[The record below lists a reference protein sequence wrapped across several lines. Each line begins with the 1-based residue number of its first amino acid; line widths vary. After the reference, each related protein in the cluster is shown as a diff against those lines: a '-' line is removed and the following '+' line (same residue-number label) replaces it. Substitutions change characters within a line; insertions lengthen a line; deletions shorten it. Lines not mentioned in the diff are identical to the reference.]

1 MLSVLICEDDPKQR
15 ERLEKIV
22 ADYIMIEAL
31 DMELTLSADNP
42 IEVLTYL
49 EEHPKTTG
57 LYFLDVDLK
66 HEMSGIAL
74 ASEIRE
80 RDDSGKIVFVTTH
93 GELSYLTF
101 IYKVEAMDYIVKD
114 QPEEIERRVRECIQ
128 VAQKRHL
135 NEGGPQQK
143 RFKVKVGEKTRSI
156 DHRDIMFFE
165 SSPVPHKIV
174 LHMDNS
180 QLEFYGSIKE
190 LEEVGESFY
199 RCHKSFVVNRDNIKS
214 IDRAKR
220 EIEMVNE
227 EVCLV
232 SIRALK
238 AFR

>member
-1 MLSVLICEDDPKQR
+1 
-15 ERLEKIV
+15 
-22 ADYIMIEAL
+22 
-31 DMELTLSADNP
+31 
-42 IEVLTYL
+42 
-49 EEHPKTTG
+49 
-57 LYFLDVDLK
+57 
-66 HEMSGIAL
+66 
-74 ASEIRE
+74 
-80 RDDSGKIVFVTTH
+80 
-93 GELSYLTF
+93 
-101 IYKVEAMDYIVKD
+101 
-114 QPEEIERRVRECIQ
+114 
-128 VAQKRHL
+128 
-135 NEGGPQQK
+135 
-143 RFKVKVGEKTRSI
+143 
-156 DHRDIMFFE
+156 MFFE

-199 RCHKSFVVNRDNIKS
+199 PCHKSFVVNRDNIKS